1 MKILVAE
8 ENDHNRGRLGK
19 ILQTDGHRVV
29 EVGGVEEVLST
40 FSREAP
46 DMVLISWD
54 LGDAGA
60 EASRQIKQQNHN
72 RFVPVVFTTPM
83 ADEQELAEIAAEINR
98 KLHRM
103 VPEGHYCSTSLLAV
117 DFEKSQ
123 LHFWNGGLP

>member
-8 ENDHNRGRLGK
+8 RDTANRGRLGK
-19 ILQTDGHRVV
+19 ILQMDGHRVV
-29 EVGGVEEVLST
+29 EVDQVEDALPA

-46 DMVLISWD
+46 DMVLIGCD

-60 EASRQIKQQNHN
+60 ELSQQIKQQSQH

-83 ADEQELAEIAAEINR
+83 AGQHELDEIAAEINR
-98 KLHRM
+98 KLYRM
-103 VPEGHYCSTSLLAV
+103 VPTGHFGSTSLLAV